1 MRHYMR
7 MIALI
12 VLCCLCTAQSAR
24 KVTLEVGGATVWLGM
39 SRQEV
44 VSRYSSAGFKQ
55 LPAGEKDAILFV
67 EQSQFVT
74 HLTHFKNDR
83 LTFADREWYV
93 PNSDLDAFQST
104 LAALGSLADTNQLSN
119 CTIIHQP
126 MTDPDMRTNRIF
138 IVCGERS
145 LLLSEM
151 RTGKTVG
158 YGVRER
164 IGELS
169 LGD

>member
-1 MRHYMR
+1 MG
-7 MIALI
+7 
-12 VLCCLCTAQSAR
+12 S
-24 KVTLEVGGATVWLGM
+24 ATVWLGM

-55 LPAGEKDAILFV
+55 LPVAGEKDAILFV

-93 PNSDLDAFQST
+93 PNSGLDAFQST

-126 MTDPDMRTNRIF
+126 ITNPDAQTNRIF

-151 RTGKTVG
+151 RTGKIVG
-158 YGVRER
+158 YGVNDR
-164 IGELS
+164 IGDLS